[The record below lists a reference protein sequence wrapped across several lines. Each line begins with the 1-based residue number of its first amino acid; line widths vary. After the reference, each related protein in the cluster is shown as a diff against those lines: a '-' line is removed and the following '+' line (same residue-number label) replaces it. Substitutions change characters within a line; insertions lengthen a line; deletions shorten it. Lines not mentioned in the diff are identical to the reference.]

1 MKKLIAVA
9 VISLGLSVGAVA
21 EDRTYTIS
29 DTLNTVGQIP
39 TKVSTHISNEI
50 EKTKEFQKASWAE
63 VKFKWMGFKEKFLSK
78 E

>member
-21 EDRTYTIS
+21 EDRTYSIS

-39 TKVSTHISNEI
+39 TKVSATISNEI
-50 EKTKEFQKASWAE
+50 DKTKTFQKANWAE
-63 VKFKWMGFKEKFLSK
+63 LKYKWMGFNEKFLSI
-78 E
+78 

>member
-29 DTLNTVGQIP
+29 DTLTRVGQIP
-39 TKVSTHISNEI
+39 TKVSNHISNEI
-50 EKTKEFQKASWAE
+50 VKTKEFQKANWAE
-63 VKFKWMGFKEKFLSK
+63 LKYKWMGFKEKFLSK
-78 E
+78 

>member
-29 DTLNTVGQIP
+29 DTLTTVGQIP
-39 TKVSTHISNEI
+39 TKVSNHISNEI
-50 EKTKEFQKASWAE
+50 VKTKEFQ
-63 VKFKWMGFKEKFLSK
+63 
-78 E
+78 